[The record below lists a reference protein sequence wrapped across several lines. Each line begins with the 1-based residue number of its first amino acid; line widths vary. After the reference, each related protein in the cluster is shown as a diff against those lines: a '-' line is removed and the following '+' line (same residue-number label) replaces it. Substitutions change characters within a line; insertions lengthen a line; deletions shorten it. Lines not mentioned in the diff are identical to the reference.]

1 MSTRPALEGLGYY
14 DDVVTLEG
22 RFNVKFSVRV
32 QGKTD
37 SNHCLQKNMPTREIR
52 FMIDDFYSKKFL
64 F

>member
-22 RFNVKFSVRV
+22 RFNVKFRVRV

-37 SNHCLQKNMPTREIR
+37 YNNCLQQ
-52 FMIDDFYSKKFL
+52 
-64 F
+64 